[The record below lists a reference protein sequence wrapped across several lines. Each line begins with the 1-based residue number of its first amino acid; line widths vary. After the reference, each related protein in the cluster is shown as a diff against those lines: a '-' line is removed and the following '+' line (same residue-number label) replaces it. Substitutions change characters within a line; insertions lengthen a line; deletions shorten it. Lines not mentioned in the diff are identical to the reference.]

1 MESELQ
7 GYGLTESCACGTIM
21 DADEI
26 SLGSAGP
33 PLQGV
38 QIQLVNWD
46 EGNYTINPRGE
57 IVISGGNVASEY
69 FRQPLITISP
79 DH

>member
-1 MESELQ
+1 MFENLKRKSELQ

-21 DADEI
+21 DSDEI

-46 EGNYTINPRGE
+46 EGNYTVNDQPNPRGE
-57 IVISGGNVASEY
+57 IVIGGKI
-69 FRQPLITISP
+69 FKKF
-79 DH
+79 

>member
-1 MESELQ
+1 
-7 GYGLTESCACGTIM
+7 M
-21 DADEI
+21 DSDEI

-46 EGNYTINPRGE
+46 EGNYTVNDQPNPRGE
-57 IVISGGNVASEY
+57 IVIGGKI
-69 FRQPLITISP
+69 FKKI
-79 DH
+79 

>member
-1 MESELQ
+1 M
-7 GYGLTESCACGTIM
+7 TESCACGTIM
-21 DADEI
+21 DSDEI

-46 EGNYTINPRGE
+46 EGNYTVNDQPNPRGE
-57 IVISGGNVASEY
+57 IVIGGKDFLKICLFKIFKIPLS
-69 FRQPLITISP
+69 FRSLF
-79 DH
+79 